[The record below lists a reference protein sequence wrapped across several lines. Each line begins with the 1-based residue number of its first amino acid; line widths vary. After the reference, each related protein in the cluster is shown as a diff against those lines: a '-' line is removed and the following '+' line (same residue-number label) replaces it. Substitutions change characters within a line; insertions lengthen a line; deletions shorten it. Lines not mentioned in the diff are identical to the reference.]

1 MLTKKQIKKFLPF
14 FGLLLIML
22 FVTGCSTATRTSAP
36 TGGFYGLIYHW
47 ISLPL
52 QNIMLQLAHWLGGE
66 NGAGWAIIIITIIVR
81 LILLPL
87 MLGQQTK
94 AVRQQEKMA
103 QLNPQMELIQ
113 KAMKEKN
120 ISQAQQMQLA
130 QLQRQIY
137 SANNVS
143 LVGGIGCLPLIIQFP
158 IMIGIYQAV
167 QYSHVL
173 TATRFFGISLA
184 QKSLLLGIVA
194 TLLTFLQSYL
204 SLVGVPESQ
213 KKQMQATMYASPI
226 MTLFIAISFS
236 GALALYLLAGALVS
250 VLQQLIVT
258 YIIMPKTKVR
268 VAKELEQKPIQ
279 QIVTPAKIKQI
290 MQPARESTNT
300 SPENKNNN
308 LHADLRKRNQ
318 GKQHRHK

>member
-1 MLTKKQIKKFLPF
+1 MISKKAKKLFPF
-14 FGLLLIML
+14 VGLLLVAL
-22 FVTGCSTATRTSAP
+22 LVTGCQAANRASAP
-36 TGGFYGLIYHW
+36 TGGFYGWIYHW

-52 QNIMLQLAHWLGGE
+52 QNIMLQLAHVIGGS

-94 AVRQQEKMA
+94 AVRQQEKMGK
-103 QLNPQMELIQ
+103 LNPQMQLIQ
-113 KAMKEKN
+113 KAMKNKN
-120 ISQAQQMQLA
+120 ITQSQQLQLS

-137 SANNVS
+137 SANELS
-143 LVGGIGCLPLIIQFP
+143 LTGGIGCLTLIIQFP

-167 QYSHVL
+167 QYSHIL
-173 TATRFFGISLA
+173 TATKFFGISLA
-184 QKSLLLGIVA
+184 EKSLLLGIIA
-194 TLLTFLQSYL
+194 TALTFLQSYL
-204 SLVGVPESQ
+204 SLIGVPESQ

-258 YIIMPKTKVR
+258 YIIMPQVKIKVAR
-268 VAKELEQKPIQ
+268 EIKEKPIKQ
-279 QIVTPAKIKQI
+279 VVTQEKINQILAG
-290 MQPARESTNT
+290 
-300 SPENKNNN
+300 PENNNN
-308 LHADLRKRNQ
+308 NPASKQNQDLHQDLRKRNQ
-318 GKQHRHK
+318 GKQKRKDK